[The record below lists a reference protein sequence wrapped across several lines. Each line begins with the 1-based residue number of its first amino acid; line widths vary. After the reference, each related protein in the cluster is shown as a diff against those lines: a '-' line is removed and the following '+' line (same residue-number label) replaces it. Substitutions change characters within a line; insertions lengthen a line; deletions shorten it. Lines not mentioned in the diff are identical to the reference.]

1 MMNCSPARNL
11 ARPATKLC
19 PFFFL
24 ALALLLLPSESGAI
38 KMKGRVAFSGG
49 VGGEVSHYP
58 DRYFYSPYGYFPNG
72 KGYSYYFPDEDCEG
86 DACANRGGIIR
97 FWGTAGLESD
107 GKERAELLGGSLSMQ
122 RAGTRRNAFG
132 KYTGKIFA
140 VFRSNGQEYLRTGTV
155 SVRLKRNVLRTPFGR
170 LKLARRL
177 HDYPLRQKQL
187 FRGHGR
193 IEVNVWLP

>member
-1 MMNCSPARNL
+1 MNNSPARDL
-11 ARPATKLC
+11 ARPATKFRIALV
-19 PFFFL
+19 L
-24 ALALLLLPSESGAI
+24 ALAILFPPSESGAV
-38 KMKGRVAFSGG
+38 KMTGRVAFTGG
-49 VGGEVSHYP
+49 VGGKIKHYP
-58 DRYFYSPYGYFPNG
+58 NRYFYTPEGYFPNG
-72 KGYSYYFPDEDCEG
+72 TGSTYYFPDEDCEG

-97 FWGTAGLESD
+97 FWGATGLESD

-140 VFRSNGQEYLRTGTV
+140 VFRSSGQEYVRWGTV

-170 LKLARRL
+170 LKLGHRV
-177 HDYPLRQKQL
+177 HDYPLHHQQI

-193 IEVNVWLP
+193 IEVKVWLP